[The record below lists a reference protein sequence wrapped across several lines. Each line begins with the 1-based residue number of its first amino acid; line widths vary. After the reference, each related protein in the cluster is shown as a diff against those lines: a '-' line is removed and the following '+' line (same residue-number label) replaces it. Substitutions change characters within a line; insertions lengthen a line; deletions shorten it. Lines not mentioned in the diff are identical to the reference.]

1 MSCKRL
7 LLLMIL
13 FALVFPSQ
21 LRADIYRYIDETGTV
36 YFTDYP
42 RHDGFKVYLR
52 ERPGRALQLSRGYYP
67 YRSLVLEASTVH
79 GLEEP
84 LLRAVIEIESDY
96 NRYAISR
103 AGARGLMQLMPETMD
118 YLGVK
123 NPWDPRQNVMAGARY
138 LKSLLKRFS
147 GDLSLALAAYNAGS
161 SSVVRYGSIPPF
173 PQTERYVRKVL
184 KQYHLY
190 SGRGD

>member
-7 LLLMIL
+7 LLLLVL
-13 FALVFPSQ
+13 FVLVCPVQ
-21 LRADIYRYIDETGTV
+21 VKADIYRYIDETGTA

-52 ERPGRALQLSRGYYP
+52 ERPGKTFQISRGYYP
-67 YRSLVLEASTVH
+67 YRSLVLEASTIYE
-79 GLEEP
+79 LEEP

-96 NRYAISR
+96 NRYAISS

-123 NPWDPRQNVMAGARY
+123 NPWDPKQNVMAGARY
-138 LKSLLKRFS
+138 LKGLMKRFS
-147 GDLSLALAAYNAGS
+147 GDLPLALAAYNAGS
-161 SSVVRYGSIPPF
+161 SSVIRYGSIPPF
-173 PQTERYVRKVL
+173 PQTERYVKKVMRR
-184 KQYHLY
+184 YHVY

>member
-1 MSCKRL
+1 MSCKTL
-7 LLLMIL
+7 FLLMIL

-173 PQTERYVRKVL
+173 PQTERYVQKVL
-184 KQYHLY
+184 KRYHIY
-190 SGRGD
+190 SGRSN